1 MLGWPAEALT
11 FLAAEL
17 LFLIVRSRDLTILFK
32 RADQRTA
39 AENALVTRGLGRSL
53 CLEMVLF
60 VPASAFLM
68 VLIAPVVIEGRWPAS
83 SLPGTSL
90 YALLGVASYGF
101 PFAAIKTVIT
111 RVAIQMLKE
120 YAGTLEK

>member
-39 AENALVTRGLGRSL
+39 AENALVKRGLG
-53 CLEMVLF
+53 
-60 VPASAFLM
+60 
-68 VLIAPVVIEGRWPAS
+68 
-83 SLPGTSL
+83 
-90 YALLGVASYGF
+90 
-101 PFAAIKTVIT
+101 
-111 RVAIQMLKE
+111 
-120 YAGTLEK
+120 